1 MFGTEIEFSC
11 ILGTGCFSTARSF
24 LSRAWIGSYPFF
36 FFFFLFLFL
45 FSRDVA
51 VNGTTG
57 GASRL
62 LASGCY
68 CSMSK
73 QHEWMDGW
81 MDSSRRD
88 YRVFLLYSTV
98 YRPQRRLIL
107 HVTYLCPPMYL
118 RSVSRVMVCMR
129 YVCSLVDVWAA
140 RLVTMD
146 KPPQSRTV
154 RE

>member
-1 MFGTEIEFSC
+1 MFGTEIEFFC

-24 LSRAWIGSYPFF
+24 LSSLDWLVPFLFLFF
-36 FFFFLFLFL
+36 FFF

-81 MDSSRRD
+81 MDS
-88 YRVFLLYSTV
+88 V
-98 YRPQRRLIL
+98 
-107 HVTYLCPPMYL
+107 
-118 RSVSRVMVCMR
+118 
-129 YVCSLVDVWAA
+129 
-140 RLVTMD
+140 
-146 KPPQSRTV
+146 
-154 RE
+154 